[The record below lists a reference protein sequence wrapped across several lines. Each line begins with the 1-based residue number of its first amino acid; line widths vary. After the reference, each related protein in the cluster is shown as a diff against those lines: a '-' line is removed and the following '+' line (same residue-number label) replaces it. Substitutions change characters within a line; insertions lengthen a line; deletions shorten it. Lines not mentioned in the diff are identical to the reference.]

1 MEKEKEQSE
10 EQTSSLVS
18 SKTAT
23 TPAMFVQS
31 FSVLLRKNEFG
42 RRPVRQLQ
50 IVQKR
55 QSAQR
60 PRDLEINMLRE
71 HQEVVRNH
79 QH

>member
-1 MEKEKEQSE
+1 MEKEEEQSE
-10 EQTSSLVS
+10 EQTSGLAS

-42 RRPVRQLQ
+42 QRPVHQLQ
-50 IVQKR
+50 VVQKR

-71 HQEVVRNH
+71 HQEVMRNH